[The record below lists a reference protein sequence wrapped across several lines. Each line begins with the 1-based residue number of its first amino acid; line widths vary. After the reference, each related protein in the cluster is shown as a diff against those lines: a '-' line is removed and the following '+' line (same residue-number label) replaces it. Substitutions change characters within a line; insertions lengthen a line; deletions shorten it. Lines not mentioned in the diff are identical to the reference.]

1 MLRSGATALGIVG
14 RALRSG
20 GAAGR
25 AATAAHRERRGTE
38 QRRSWS
44 SSSSRLA
51 PLGWDVPEH
60 QKVRA
65 TTILTVRK
73 GGKVVMIGDGQVS
86 LGNTVVKPNA
96 KKVRRLQGDIVT
108 GIAGATGDAITLFER
123 LEQKLGEYP
132 GQLLRSCV
140 ELGKMWRS
148 DKYLRRLEAVMLVAD
163 SNVSLML
170 SGTGDVLEPAP
181 HGVIAI
187 GSGGA
192 YAQAAAVALL
202 DTDWDAERIARRA
215 MEIAADTCVFTNH
228 TFVVEVIDF
237 ESGKEEKKSE

>member
-1 MLRSGATALGIVG
+1 M
-14 RALRSG
+14 
-20 GAAGR
+20 
-25 AATAAHRERRGTE
+25 
-38 QRRSWS
+38 
-44 SSSSRLA
+44 
-51 PLGWDVPEH
+51 PEH
-60 QKVRA
+60 QQSGRLRA

-96 KKVRRLQGDIVT
+96 RKVRRVSNGTIVT

-123 LEQKLGEYP
+123 LEQKLTEYP
-132 GQLLRSCV
+132 NQLLRSCV

-228 TFVVEVIDF
+228 QFVVETIDF
-237 ESGKEEKKSE
+237 GSGDDATKTKVPEK